1 MCLDFVFGCR
11 LIFRLQRSERGRS
24 SNSVEISISMNT
36 EENTFYQTLISY
48 VIENDVNSLSNLL
61 FMKHLELY

>member
-1 MCLDFVFGCR
+1 MCLDFVFACR